1 MTARILVI
9 ADTHMNRG
17 SELPPQLAG
26 EIDRADMIV
35 HLGDFTGVELAD
47 RLEGTGKLIAVRG
60 NNDVGEIRRRYP
72 DRRDFVVGDTRIRC
86 IHGDVGGRTARDA
99 AAAEEGADIVLYG
112 HSHFPEMT
120 RAGDTIL
127 FNPGSPTR
135 RRFAPYHSYGILNIG
150 NEIDAQIVP
159 VESR

>member
-1 MTARILVI
+1 
-9 ADTHMNRG
+9 
-17 SELPPQLAG
+17 
-26 EIDRADMIV
+26 
-35 HLGDFTGVELAD
+35 
-47 RLEGTGKLIAVRG
+47 
-60 NNDVGEIRRRYP
+60 
-72 DRRDFVVGDTRIRC
+72 
-86 IHGDVGGRTARDA
+86 
-99 AAAEEGADIVLYG
+99 
-112 HSHFPEMT
+112 MT